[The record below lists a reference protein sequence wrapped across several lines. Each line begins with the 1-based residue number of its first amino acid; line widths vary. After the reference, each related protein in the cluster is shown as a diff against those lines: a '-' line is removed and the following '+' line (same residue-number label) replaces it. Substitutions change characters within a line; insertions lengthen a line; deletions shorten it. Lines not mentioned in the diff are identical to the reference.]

1 MSGLI
6 PQQLKT
12 VLERNERALQ
22 LRPAIGKGTGKTRVR
37 LREGLT
43 CEIEDGPWKLT
54 AGASES
60 SGGANNGPDPGTFG
74 RGALGACLAM
84 GYANWAAKLGVPI
97 QAIEVEVEADY
108 DARGYYG
115 IADLPPGYLEVRYRV
130 NIQSDAPEDAICKVL
145 DEADA
150 HSPWFD
156 IFMRPQNLKRIVQI
170 APAKQ

>member
-1 MSGLI
+1 MSGPI

-22 LRPAIGKGTGKTRVR
+22 LRPAIGKGTGKTSVR

-43 CEIEDGPWKLT
+43 CEIEDGQWKLT

-60 SGGANNGPDPGTFG
+60 SGGANGGPDPGIFG
-74 RGALGACLAM
+74 RGALGACLAI
-84 GYANWAAKLGVPI
+84 GYANWAAKLGVSI
-97 QAIEVEVEADY
+97 DAIEVEVEADY
-108 DARGYYG
+108 DMRGSYG
-115 IADLPPGYLEVRYRV
+115 LADLPPGYLEVRCRV
-130 NIQSDAPEDAICKVL
+130 RIESDAPKEAIRKVL

-156 IFMRPQNLKRIVQI
+156 VFKRPQNLKRIVEI
-170 APAKQ
+170 TPVER